1 MSRKT
6 AYKWIERFK
15 ERGRFGLDDR
25 KRVAHRVEGRPSEVW
40 LERIRRYKC
49 RHPSWGAPKI
59 RWALERRFGRKELPS
74 EAAIGRW
81 HREWGLTRRRRRR
94 ILKGPSITRPG
105 LSEAK
110 EANDVWTVDFKGW
123 FKTGDGSRVE
133 PLTVRDLASRY
144 VLDIRLMRQQNVEDT
159 KREFE
164 RIFRDNGLPL
174 VIRVDNGSP
183 FGSRGALGLTRLSA
197 WWVKLG
203 IKVEF
208 IEPGHP
214 EQNGAHEQFHR
225 IYKQETLGPAAPTV
239 RAQKRRSQRW
249 NWEYNH
255 RRPHEAL
262 GMEVPAKYY
271 RKSRRKAPK
280 RHRHWKYEKGWQSR
294 LVRSKGMIQI
304 EGRGRYVGEAFER
317 ERVGLTRVK
326 AGVWAVYYG
335 PLLIG
340 ELWDEDA
347 GGIRAVTYRKRGKK

>member
-1 MSRKT
+1 MLDTSHSRAVLLRRLDIRVAQQGMYSPQGLHIFKAMPWKNTSLREQRWKFVQMAMRTVRGLAELCRRSGVSRKT

-81 HREWGLTRRRRRR
+81 LREWGLTRRRRRR

-110 EANDVWTVDFKGW
+110 KANDVWTVDFKGW

-144 VLDIRLMRQQNVEDT
+144 VLDICLMRQQNVEDT

-183 FGSRGALGLTRLSA
+183 FGSRG
-197 WWVKLG
+197 
-203 IKVEF
+203 
-208 IEPGHP
+208 
-214 EQNGAHEQFHR
+214 GA
-225 IYKQETLGPAAPTV
+225 GADPAERV
-239 RAQKRRSQRW
+239 
-249 NWEYNH
+249 
-255 RRPHEAL
+255 
-262 GMEVPAKYY
+262 
-271 RKSRRKAPK
+271 
-280 RHRHWKYEKGWQSR
+280 
-294 LVRSKGMIQI
+294 
-304 EGRGRYVGEAFER
+304 VGE
-317 ERVGLTRVK
+317 
-326 AGVWAVYYG
+326 
-335 PLLIG
+335 IG
-340 ELWDEDA
+340 DQS
-347 GGIRAVTYRKRGKK
+347 GIYRAWTSGAEWGT